1 MAQPP
6 ADNNPFG
13 EIEADTLDRV
23 PRPTTAKQ
31 AIWVILAFVVMGIGG
46 LVFAAGLAIQALGG
60 GAFGVVPAVIGLG
73 LCSLGYAFYRRSHQR
88 TRRVKSRLA
97 RRD

>member
-31 AIWVILAFVVMGIGG
+31 AIWVILLIG
-46 LVFAAGLAIQALGG
+46 V
-60 GAFGVVPAVIGLG
+60 GAYLF
-73 LCSLGYAFYRRSHQR
+73 
-88 TRRVKSRLA
+88 LA
-97 RRD
+97 RERVSQPAAAFATG